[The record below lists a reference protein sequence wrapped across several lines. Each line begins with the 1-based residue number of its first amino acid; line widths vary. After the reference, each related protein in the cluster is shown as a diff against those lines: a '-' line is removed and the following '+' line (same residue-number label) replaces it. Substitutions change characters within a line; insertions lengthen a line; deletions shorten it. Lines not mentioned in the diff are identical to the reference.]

1 MKTTAPDT
9 KRRGRSHIADV
20 TQPLAQPKPRNAK
33 PGLTSGNTALLAHC
47 KIAAGGRKGVRVGFK
62 KILVPV
68 DFTRESKNAVQYAV
82 NLALQFHASIYLL
95 HAVETIDCSVD
106 CGYGP
111 VIQHIPNKDLGCK
124 ANAKLRL
131 LAKKLGGPCCQ
142 GELILLNGSPEEM
155 IIQAAK
161 SLSIDLIV
169 MPTHDH
175 TSPEY
180 ASRRSIA
187 EHTIHHA
194 PCPVLV
200 VRE

>member
-1 MKTTAPDT
+1 M
-9 KRRGRSHIADV
+9 ADV
-20 TQPLAQPKPRNAK
+20 TQSLALPNPRNAK
-33 PGLTSGNTALLAHC
+33 PRRTSGHGALPAHC
-47 KIAAGGRKGVRVGFK
+47 QTSANGRKEVRVDFK
-62 KILVPV
+62 KILAPV
-68 DFTRESKNAVQYAV
+68 DFSRESKNAVQYAV

-124 ANAKLRL
+124 AKAKLGM
-131 LAKKLGGPCCQ
+131 LAKKFGGPCCSD
-142 GELILLNGSPEEM
+142 ESILLNGAPEEM

-175 TSPEY
+175 TSPEF
-180 ASRRSIA
+180 ASRKSIA

-194 PCPVLV
+194 PCPVLI
-200 VRE
+200 VRG

>member
-1 MKTTAPDT
+1 MKTTVHVT
-9 KRRGRSHIADV
+9 TRRGRKHIAGAP
-20 TQPLAQPKPRNAK
+20 QSLAAPNPRNAK
-33 PGLTSGNTALLAHC
+33 PGRTSGNATWLAHC
-47 KIAAGGRKGVRVGFK
+47 KASARRSKGVRIVFE

-68 DFTRESKNAVQYAV
+68 DFSKESKKAVQCAV

-95 HAVETIDCSVD
+95 HAVETTDCSVD

-111 VIQHIPNKDLGCK
+111 VIHHIPNEDLGCK
-124 ANAKLRL
+124 AKAKLRV

-142 GELILLNGSPEEM
+142 GEPILLNGSPEEM
-155 IIQAAK
+155 IVQAAN
-161 SLSIDLIV
+161 SLGADLIV

-180 ASRRSIA
+180 ARRRSIA

-194 PCPVLV
+194 PCPVLI
-200 VRE
+200 VRG